1 MPTTCIRALRWPIAT
16 GLCSLALLL
25 PVAGRAQSVAPQDAA
40 RYAGQTATVCGV
52 VASARYASRT
62 RAQPTFLNL
71 GQPYPRQVFTVTI
84 FGDERPKFGEPEVT
98 FEGKRVCATGRIEMY
113 RGKPEMILD
122 DPAQLRQD
130 TGQPGR
136 VPPRQSTLRPVQ
148 SE

>member
-1 MPTTCIRALRWPIAT
+1 MRLAI
-16 GLCSLALLL
+16 GLCAFTLLL
-25 PVAGRAQSVAPQDAA
+25 PAAGHAQSVAPQDAA

-52 VASARYASRT
+52 VASTRYASRT

-71 GQPYPRQVFTVTI
+71 GQPYPHQVFTVTI

-98 FEGKRVCATGRIEMY
+98 FAGKRVCAAGRIEMY

-122 DPAQLRQD
+122 DPAQLRPD

-136 VPPRQSTLRPVQ
+136 VPPRQSTLRPAL